1 MDIKGKIFGDYHTH
15 TRASDA
21 TGTVR
26 SNVENAV
33 LNQMKEIAITEH
45 GPRNLGIHMTWDKYM
60 NQKKEIEQIQ
70 KEFSDIKIYFGVEA
84 DILNHEGQLD
94 VTEEQKESF
103 ELIVAGFHRFAMPYS
118 YKDFFN
124 YYLNGYFSFMIKP
137 SKSVIK
143 DNTRAMINAVK
154 KNKIDVLAHINNY
167 SIVDPVE
174 VAKVC
179 ADYGTYMELNS
190 KHIDLSVNDFEN
202 MLKTEVQFIA
212 NTDAHRSER
221 VGDFT
226 RVAAYLNNYEIGD
239 RLVNYL
245 KIPEFRSRQ

>member
-1 MDIKGKIFGDYHTH
+1 MEIKGKIFGDYHTH
-15 TRASDA
+15 TKASDGF
-21 TGTVR
+21 GTVR
-26 SNVENAV
+26 LNVESAIK
-33 LNQMKEIAITEH
+33 NQMKEVAITEH

-60 NQKKEIEQIQ
+60 NQKKEIEEIR
-70 KEFSDIKIYFGVEA
+70 KEYPNIKIYFGVEA
-84 DILNHEGQLD
+84 DILNNEGLID

-103 ELIVAGFHRFAMPYS
+103 ELLVAGFHRFAMPYS
-118 YKDFFN
+118 YKDFLK

-143 DNTRAMINAVK
+143 ENTRAMINAVK

-174 VAKVC
+174 VAKAC

-190 KHIDLSVNDFEN
+190 KHIDLSLRDFEN
-202 MLKTEVQFIA
+202 MLKTDVLFIA

-221 VGDFT
+221 VGEFS
-226 RVAAYLNNYEIGD
+226 RVADYLKDYEIGD

-245 KIPEFRSRQ
+245 KIPVFRSKK